1 MGYETENKLYK
12 NGNWHFNY
20 CHFIKLKILNANGKE
35 ESNKPKDRSEDYMS
49 IG

>member
-1 MGYETENKLYK
+1 MGYETESNLYK
-12 NGNWHFNY
+12 NGNW
-20 CHFIKLKILNANGKE
+20 HFIKLKILNANGKE